1 MPFEIAL
8 GFCAGR
14 KKSPK
19 LPEAPSAGEGSTPGA
34 QSGVKEEQPE
44 KDKGPGQVEGEGKD
58 PVIAPKVED
67 PKPKDEKEAED
78 EGYYS
83 EEEEEESGESR
94 SITGDEVE
102 APTREKEPQPPE
114 HPILIP
120 INISINILI
129 DIESI
134 ENIEYFN
141 IFVIDYFFKNI
152 DLVIDL
158 VIEF

>member
-1 MPFEIAL
+1 MTPFSLLAIILE
-8 GFCAGR
+8 
-14 KKSPK
+14 
-19 LPEAPSAGEGSTPGA
+19 
-34 QSGVKEEQPE
+34 
-44 KDKGPGQVEGEGKD
+44 
-58 PVIAPKVED
+58 
-67 PKPKDEKEAED
+67 EAEK
-78 EGYYS
+78 Y
-83 EEEEEESGESR
+83 
-94 SITGDEVE
+94 
-102 APTREKEPQPPE
+102 PE